1 MSTPNFPSSQT
12 NPLGLS
18 NVGGY
23 ATPTIADI
31 DADGDLDVF
40 VGNNLGELLL
50 FTNTGDASNPAFSS
64 AITNPFSLSNVGNG
78 ATPSL
83 VDLDG
88 DGDLDLVVGNWSG
101 DLLFFENTGTASE
114 ADFASPAT
122 NPYNLT
128 IAGSNATP
136 ALADIDDDGHL
147 DAFVGNEHGELLYF
161 HNTGSA
167 TQPDFATPSASPF
180 GLSPVDRSTKP
191 TLADIDG
198 DGRLD
203 LLVGGYSGD
212 IWLFE
217 NTGSTSEPAFASA
230 ASNPYGL
237 TDVGLYSSPAFA
249 DLDADGDLDAL
260 VGNSDGD
267 LLLFRNEPLPGVTL
281 SQSSVEVTEGG
292 ATATYTLVLDTQPSA
307 DVTVTLDTTNDQVG
321 VDQTT
326 LTFTPEDWDTPQ
338 QVTVTAVDDSVGE
351 GPHRGVI
358 SHTVTSTDAGYD
370 GAAIDNVQVAVTDDD
385 LPTEEPTFQPP
396 QVNPLG
402 LDDVGASASPTF
414 ADIDA
419 DGDLDVFVGTT
430 TTMTVNNGG
439 GDGNGV
445 NGILFFENTGDASNP
460 AFSSAITNPFG
471 LSDVGNGA
479 SPSLVD
485 LDGDGDL
492 DLVVGNLGGDLLFF
506 ENTGTASS
514 AAFGNA
520 QTTAFGLEQ
529 NSQAY
534 DFAFA
539 DLDGDGLVDAFVG
552 NDSGEL
558 FYFHNTGSATQPD
571 FAAPS
576 ASPFGLSPVDRS
588 TTPTL
593 ADIDGDGRLDL
604 LVGGYSGDIWLFENT
619 GSTSEPAFASAV
631 SNPYGLT
638 NVGVYSSPALADLDA
653 DGDLD
658 ALVGNSDGDLLL
670 FRNGTPPGVT
680 LSQSSVEVT
689 EGGATATYTLVL
701 DTQPSADVTVTLDTT
716 NDQVGVDQT
725 TLTFT
730 PEDWDTPQ
738 QVTVTAVDDS
748 VGEGPHRGVISH
760 TVTSTDSGYDGAAID
775 NVQIAVTDDD
785 LPTEEPTFQPPQV
798 NPLGLDDVGA
808 SASPTF
814 ADIDADG
821 DLDVFVGNDSGDLL
835 FFENTGGASNPDFSS
850 ASTNPFGL
858 SNVDNYTAPS
868 LADLDGDGD
877 LDLVVGNW
885 RGDLLFFENT
895 GTASE
900 AAFAPPTT
908 NPFNLP
914 STGMLLA
921 TPVLTDL
928 NDDGRI
934 DAFVSYYN
942 GKFMYFQNT
951 GSPTQ
956 PDFVTF
962 DSPSLPFMDLWVYP
976 ALADID
982 GDDLFE
988 LLVGNSDGDIFLF
1001 ENIGSVTAP
1010 SFDFTVMN
1018 PYGLSDMGLQIS
1030 PALADLDADGDLDAL
1045 VGNSDGDLLLLLNGE
1060 TSGGGG
1066 SGSTPDRDDE
1076 GDGDL
1081 FVGEDGAILDNGR
1094 IDTGLNPTESF
1105 TDTTL
1110 DGAPVTTGTTT
1121 DSRTGE
1127 DVAVVVSD
1135 PSAPGERTD
1144 VDPTTP
1150 EVDIPIGGL
1159 VVSKPES
1166 LGLIATSRVSTER
1179 SALETLTGG
1188 DDAAADPEEAA
1199 GRAALID
1206 SLEARAGG
1214 VGVEVVQVTPV
1225 WPSEGGAGDAPLRLT
1240 IDLGDDSG
1248 SDARPTL
1255 VVVDT
1260 SALYDAAG
1268 APLGPVEIVVA
1279 GAGTLVVRGPGSFR
1293 GDDGD
1298 AGSDV
1303 DIVQGDGSAQVLFF
1317 GPDDDIIRGGGGDDT
1332 LGSAGGRDRL
1342 FGDGGDDRLDGGL
1355 GADILVGGSGNDQ
1368 L

>member
-191 TLADIDG
+191 TLADIDNDGLIDAVIGNSSGSIQYFKNTGSATQPDFADAYDLGHIAWAVQPALADIDG
-198 DGRLD
+198 DGQLD
-203 LLVGGYSGD
+203 VLAGTGSNPNPY
-212 IWLFE
+212 LFE
-217 NTGSTSEPAFASA
+217 NTGSPSAPAFASA
-230 ASNPYGL
+230 VSNAYGL
-237 TDVGLYSSPAFA
+237 NGEGTHIAPAFA
-249 DLDADGDLDAL
+249 DIDADGDLDAL
-260 VGNSDGD
+260 VGNYEGD
-267 LLLFRNEPLPGVTL
+267 LLLFRNGTSPGVTL

-307 DVTVTLDTTNDQVG
+307 DVTVTLDTTNDQVS

-370 GAAIDNVQVAVTDDD
+370 GAAIDNVQV
-385 LPTEEPTFQPP
+385 
-396 QVNPLG
+396 
-402 LDDVGASASPTF
+402 
-414 ADIDA
+414 
-419 DGDLDVFVGTT
+419 
-430 TTMTVNNGG
+430 
-439 GDGNGV
+439 
-445 NGILFFENTGDASNP
+445 
-460 AFSSAITNPFG
+460 
-471 LSDVGNGA
+471 
-479 SPSLVD
+479 
-485 LDGDGDL
+485 
-492 DLVVGNLGGDLLFF
+492 
-506 ENTGTASS
+506 
-514 AAFGNA
+514 
-520 QTTAFGLEQ
+520 
-529 NSQAY
+529 
-534 DFAFA
+534 
-539 DLDGDGLVDAFVG
+539 
-552 NDSGEL
+552 
-558 FYFHNTGSATQPD
+558 
-571 FAAPS
+571 
-576 ASPFGLSPVDRS
+576 
-588 TTPTL
+588 
-593 ADIDGDGRLDL
+593 
-604 LVGGYSGDIWLFENT
+604 
-619 GSTSEPAFASAV
+619 
-631 SNPYGLT
+631 
-638 NVGVYSSPALADLDA
+638 
-653 DGDLD
+653 
-658 ALVGNSDGDLLL
+658 
-670 FRNGTPPGVT
+670 
-680 LSQSSVEVT
+680 
-689 EGGATATYTLVL
+689 
-701 DTQPSADVTVTLDTT
+701 
-716 NDQVGVDQT
+716 
-725 TLTFT
+725 
-730 PEDWDTPQ
+730 
-738 QVTVTAVDDS
+738 
-748 VGEGPHRGVISH
+748 
-760 TVTSTDSGYDGAAID
+760 
-775 NVQIAVTDDD
+775 AVTDDD

-1001 ENIGSVTAP
+1001 ENIGSATAP

-1018 PYGLSDMGLQIS
+1018 PYGLSDMGLHIS

-1066 SGSTPDRDDE
+1066 SGSSPDRDDE

-1081 FVGEDGAILDNGR
+1081 FVGEDGAILDDGR

-1127 DVAVVVSD
+1127 SVAVVVSD

-1188 DDAAADPEEAA
+1188 DDAAAD
-1199 GRAALID
+1199 
-1206 SLEARAGG
+1206 
-1214 VGVEVVQVTPV
+1214 
-1225 WPSEGGAGDAPLRLT
+1225 
-1240 IDLGDDSG
+1240 
-1248 SDARPTL
+1248 
-1255 VVVDT
+1255 
-1260 SALYDAAG
+1260 
-1268 APLGPVEIVVA
+1268 
-1279 GAGTLVVRGPGSFR
+1279 
-1293 GDDGD
+1293 
-1298 AGSDV
+1298 
-1303 DIVQGDGSAQVLFF
+1303 
-1317 GPDDDIIRGGGGDDT
+1317 
-1332 LGSAGGRDRL
+1332 
-1342 FGDGGDDRLDGGL
+1342 
-1355 GADILVGGSGNDQ
+1355 
-1368 L
+1368 